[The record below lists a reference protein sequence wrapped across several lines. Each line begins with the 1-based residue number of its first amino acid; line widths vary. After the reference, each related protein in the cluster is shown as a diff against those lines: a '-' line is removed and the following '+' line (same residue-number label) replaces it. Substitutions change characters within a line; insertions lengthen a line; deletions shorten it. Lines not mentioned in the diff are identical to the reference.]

1 MVIAHGRVMA
11 TASLTKP
18 PHIEP
23 PIGDTALLA

>member
-11 TASLTKP
+11 AAFLTEP
-18 PHIEP
+18 MHIEP